1 MHADIIIDNRTKTIL
16 TPLVPFRYNF
26 EDEKLE
32 IKDVASNIV
41 ITKTP
46 KVLSV
51 TIKFPITEKIEIE
64 EVMDK
69 VYKYTILNRTYYS
82 RLRGGNEIV
91 IEDENRDIID
101 IIKFTIK
108 DDKCEF
114 ESNYIKG
121 VIEVGENY
129 YEVTFML
136 KRKDVTLPFTQ
147 SRLRIVGTKGFK
159 EKIHCLIFTSLIY
172 LIVLMVIKFVK
183 ILLLIF
189 GIITIPIAFLLLLI
203 NIVVF
208 PLIAGTLIL
217 YCMRK

>member
-1 MHADIIIDNRTKTIL
+1 
-16 TPLVPFRYNF
+16 
-26 EDEKLE
+26 
-32 IKDVASNIV
+32 
-41 ITKTP
+41 
-46 KVLSV
+46 
-51 TIKFPITEKIEIE
+51 
-64 EVMDK
+64 
-69 VYKYTILNRTYYS
+69 
-82 RLRGGNEIV
+82 
-91 IEDENRDIID
+91 
-101 IIKFTIK
+101 
-108 DDKCEF
+108 
-114 ESNYIKG
+114 
-121 VIEVGENY
+121 
-129 YEVTFML
+129 ML